1 MYECCQNVS
10 HSEHPIFFNECALGP
25 TSEIRNM
32 SHLKEK
38 MRAFLGNDDINNAVS
53 VKWINLNGNKYI
65 REKTLLVTTVNS
77 SDLPE
82 FGVVSNI
89 YVINSS
95 LYCFEFQQRNTVCY
109 DRNYMAYTIE
119 IPNMVQATEL
129 ITADS
134 LVDFT
139 PYYSY
144 THKDVTYVSTK
155 YYLGDVLGLHRASSD
170 EL

>member
-1 MYECCQNVS
+1 M
-10 HSEHPIFFNECALGP
+10 PA
-25 TSEIRNM
+25 
-32 SHLKEK
+32 
-38 MRAFLGNDDINNAVS
+38 
-53 VKWINLNGNKYI
+53 
-65 REKTLLVTTVNS
+65 VNS

-82 FGVVSNI
+82 FELVSNI

-95 LYCFEFQQRNTVCY
+95 LYCFEFQQHNTVCY

-119 IPNMVQATEL
+119 IPNIAQATEL

-144 THKDVTYVSTK
+144 THKDVTYVPTK